1 VPGKT
6 LVQIKNYFQNYKA
19 KLGLDRL
26 ALPAGAVAPRR
37 RRSREPEHSSGAF
50 AWQPWRSFCMVFG
63 GLDPRLAPTL
73 LCTDGSAHAC
83 WVGFVWFV

>member
-37 RRSREPEHSSGAF
+37 RRSREPEHSSGAY
-50 AWQPWRSFCMVFG
+50 ASQPLRIFPDVRWLKSMPAPCVAVLQRSRPRV
-63 GLDPRLAPTL
+63 LD
-73 LCTDGSAHAC
+73 
-83 WVGFVWFV
+83 FM

>member
-1 VPGKT
+1 MPGKT

-50 AWQPWRSFCMVFG
+50 C
-63 GLDPRLAPTL
+63 LAPVAQFAHRWFATGLATRPPLWL
-73 LCTDGSAHAC
+73 LH
-83 WVGFVWFV
+83 